1 MGMSNGC
8 MSRAAF
14 VRRAFAGVAMVAAGM
29 GTGALSG
36 CGTSGSSDSARVVT
50 DMAGRKVS
58 VPRNIERVFCTNPI
72 GTVDLYAL
80 DPALLCGWN
89 FNPSGDSRSY
99 IPKKYLGLP
108 ALGVWMGSGS
118 TPNAE
123 EIAAQDPDVLLCFWT
138 VDDAGAKMADSIAE
152 DTGMPV
158 LVVDYDIRH
167 LEQAYQ
173 FVGKLVGE
181 KGRARELASFCQ
193 GYLDRAIAIA
203 EAVPESERKSIFL
216 AQGKDGLTTDPVGSM
231 HVTDALEMLHVGN
244 VADLPGTTGKG
255 MGMPTVNLEQIISW
269 NPDAVIVAEYSM
281 SNAESSDIYGAIVA
295 DAHWANVPAVAEG
308 RVYRV
313 PQAPFSWFGRPPSV
327 MRALGCLWLVKVLY
341 PDYATDID
349 LAEEARTFY
358 REVLDVEI
366 EDDRLS
372 ELLSTAL

>member
-14 VRRAFAGVAMVAAGM
+14 VRRAFAGMAMVAAGM

-167 LEQAYQ
+167 LEQAYR

-181 KGRARELASFCQ
+181 EGRADKLASFCQ
-193 GYLDRAIAIA
+193 GYLDRAVAIA
-203 EAVPESERKSIFL
+203 EAVPEGERKAIFL

-349 LAEEARTFY
+349 LAEETRTFY

>member
-1 MGMSNGC
+1 MSMSNGC

-14 VRRAFAGVAMVAAGM
+14 VRRAVAGIAMVAAGM
-29 GTGALSG
+29 GTGTLSG
-36 CGTSGSSDSARVVT
+36 CGASGGSDGTRVVT

-58 VPRNIERVFCTNPI
+58 APRSIERVFCTNPI

-89 FNPSGDSRSY
+89 FKPSGDSRSY
-99 IPKKYLGLP
+99 IPKKYLDLP

-123 EIAAQDPDVLLCFWT
+123 EIAAQNPDVLLCFWT
-138 VDDAGAKMADSIAE
+138 ADDAGAKMADSIAE
-152 DTGMPV
+152 DAGMPV

-193 GYLDRAIAIA
+193 GYLDRAVAIA
-203 EAVPESERKSIFL
+203 EAVPEDERKSIFL

-231 HVTDALEMLHVGN
+231 HVTDALEMLHIGN

-269 NPDAVIVAEYSM
+269 NPGAVIVAEYSM

-349 LAEEARTFY
+349 LAEETRTFY

>member
-1 MGMSNGC
+1 MDMSKRC

-14 VRRAFAGVAMVAAGM
+14 VRRAVAGMAMVATGIGAGS
-29 GTGALSG
+29 LSG
-36 CGTSGSSDSARVVT
+36 CGTSGDADGAHTVT

-72 GTVDLYAL
+72 GTVDLYGL

-89 FNPSGDSRSY
+89 FKPSGDSRSY
-99 IPKKYLGLP
+99 IPKKYLDLP

-123 EIAAQDPDVLLCFWT
+123 EVVAQDPDVLLCFWT
-138 VDDAGAKMADSIAE
+138 ADKAGAKMADSIAE
-152 DTGMPV
+152 DTGLPV

-167 LEQAYQ
+167 LEKAYQ

-181 KGRARELASFCQ
+181 KDRARELASFCQ
-193 GYLDRAIAIA
+193 GYLDRAVAIA
-203 EAVPESERKSIFL
+203 EAVPEDERRSIFL

-231 HVTDALEMLHVGN
+231 HVTDALDMLHIGN

-269 NPDAVIVAEYSM
+269 NPDAVLVAEYSM
-281 SNAESSDIYGAIVA
+281 SNAESSDIYGEIAA
-295 DAHWANVPAVAEG
+295 DSHWANVPAVAEG
-308 RVYRV
+308 RIYRV
-313 PQAPFSWFGRPPSV
+313 PQAPFSWFGRPPSA

-341 PDYATDID
+341 PDYAADID
-349 LAEEARTFY
+349 IGEEARTFY
-358 REVLDVEI
+358 REFLRIDI

-372 ELLSTAL
+372 EMLSTAL